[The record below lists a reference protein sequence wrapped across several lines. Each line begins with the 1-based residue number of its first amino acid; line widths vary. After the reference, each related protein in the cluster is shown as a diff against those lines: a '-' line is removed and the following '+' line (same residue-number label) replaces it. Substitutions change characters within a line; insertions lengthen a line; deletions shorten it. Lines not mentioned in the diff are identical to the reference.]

1 MGTIYDVAVI
11 GAGIAGASVAR
22 ELSRTH
28 RVILVEA
35 ESQPGYHS
43 TGRSAAA
50 FIPSYGAH
58 CNSLR
63 SLTLA
68 SEAFFSSSAQGAASV
83 PLLKPRGLITIS
95 DRWNEIDSAAD
106 CAAVN
111 AVLPGR
117 VSLIHEAELRRKLP
131 QLRSEWS
138 QVAWF
143 EPDVFDMD
151 VDAIH
156 QIFLAQFRQEGGE
169 LVCGSSVSDLHY
181 KDRRWILTL
190 GDLSVSAA
198 TVVNASGAWAE
209 ELAKKA
215 GGTGLGLTPMRRTA
229 LSFSPPPGVEVE
241 RLPLVLD
248 QGGSFYMKPDAG
260 QILVSLADETPSPA
274 CDAQPEEIDVAY
286 AVHNMQQAFD
296 IEVKRVSHRW
306 AGLRTFAP
314 DREPVF
320 GFDPI
325 LPAFFWA
332 AGHGGH
338 GIQIAPAAARVC
350 AALLRQE
357 DIPKD
362 ITELG
367 FQPGDVQPA
376 RLMELRQPTQ
386 HTAL

>member
-1 MGTIYDVAVI
+1 MGNAYDVAVI
-11 GAGIAGASVAR
+11 GAGIAGASVAA
-22 ELSRTH
+22 ELSKTH
-28 RVILVEA
+28 RVLLIEA

-50 FIPSYGAH
+50 FIPSYGA
-58 CNSLR
+58 NYDSLR

-68 SEAFFSSSAQGAASV
+68 SEPFFSSSAQGAVPV
-83 PLLKPRGLITIS
+83 PLLKRRGLVTIS
-95 DRWNEIDSAAD
+95 NNWSESESANECRAL
-106 CAAVN
+106 N

-117 VSLIHEAELRRKLP
+117 VNVIHGDELNRRLP

-138 QVAWF
+138 KVGWF

-156 QIFLAQFRQEGGE
+156 QYFLSQFRHQGGE
-169 LVCGSSVSDLHY
+169 LSCGHA
-181 KDRRWILTL
+181 
-190 GDLSVSAA
+190 VSALRYSGSRWSLTIGDQTA
-198 TVVNASGAWAE
+198 NAGTVVNASGAWAD
-209 ELAKKA
+209 ELVKQA
-215 GGTGLGLTPMRRTA
+215 GGEALGLTPMRRTA
-229 LSFSPPPGVEVE
+229 LSFGAPAGVEVDA
-241 RLPLVLD
+241 LPLVLD

-260 QILVSLADETPSPA
+260 QILVSLADETPSAA

-296 IEVKRVSHRW
+296 LEVKRVSHKW
-306 AGLRTFAP
+306 AGLRTFAA

-320 GFDPI
+320 GFDQT
-325 LPAFFWA
+325 LPAFFWV

-362 ITELG
+362 IKELG
-367 FQPGDVQPA
+367 FKTGDVLPDRLRAPKQPSQLA
-376 RLMELRQPTQ
+376 
-386 HTAL
+386 AL